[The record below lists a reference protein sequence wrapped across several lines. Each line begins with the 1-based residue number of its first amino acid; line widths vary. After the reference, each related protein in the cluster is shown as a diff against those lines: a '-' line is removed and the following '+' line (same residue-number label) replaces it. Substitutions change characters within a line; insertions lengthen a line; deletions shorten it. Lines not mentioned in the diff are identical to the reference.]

1 MRLKQCEFPHSYR
14 RCTVMSASSCGIWS
28 FLLMV
33 NPTKHNAGQLPLQ
46 QPLKCASVFIVGRP
60 RGTYFCNLASMLSS
74 FAAVMTFGCRPPV
87 SHDLAANAAPA
98 TGRQPRLR
106 SVCQPPLLMYTWT
119 LREGAF
125 EKKKKT
131 LQANEFNCGRFLFV
145 RVGFLKFVSVDSGR
159 KKRVRSTAEWNG
171 RWLWRL

>member
-1 MRLKQCEFPHSYR
+1 MRLKQCEFPHSHR
-14 RCTVMSASSCGIWS
+14 HCTMMSASSCGIWS

-106 SVCQPPLLMYTWT
+106 SVSAPTSYVHMNTERRCFW
-119 LREGAF
+119 
-125 EKKKKT
+125 KKKNTPGKWVQLWT
-131 LQANEFNCGRFLFV
+131 FSFCQGRFSKVCVSGFRAEEACQKYS
-145 RVGFLKFVSVDSGR
+145 RVK
-159 KKRVRSTAEWNG
+159 W
-171 RWLWRL
+171 